1 MPGAGRD
8 ANRVA
13 ALRSSGASG
22 PIEPGRAAEDVKEP
36 DTPDA
41 GWHRGG
47 RPCKR
52 AAGHIRGDGA
62 YFPRVTGAAR
72 HTGDPRTA
80 RHFTVIARGC
90 YCPPLALPAT
100 GIALHSHCAGRGE
113 RGRAGR
119 DAQCHTTPCHTTP
132 RHATP
137 RPWAHR
143 FAPCRH
149 GNRPD
154 RTRRRSGSA
163 SCCAFQTRLPGDGR
177 SRCGITRL
185 RLIVAEPPWI

>member
-90 YCPPLALPAT
+90 YCSPLALPAT

-132 RHATP
+132 CHTTP
-137 RPWAHR
+137 RHTTPLGVPICTMPAW
-143 FAPCRH
+143 
-149 GNRPD
+149 
-154 RTRRRSGSA
+154 
-163 SCCAFQTRLPGDGR
+163 
-177 SRCGITRL
+177 
-185 RLIVAEPPWI
+185 EPPGPHTPTQRVGVMLCVPDAIAR